1 MTRGPGGGQMTEPLS
16 QSAARFQE
24 AIAGL
29 GFSGRVVQLEATT
42 RTARDAAQ
50 AIGCGV
56 EQICKSLVFRG
67 KLSGEP
73 VLVIASGVN
82 RVDEDLIGEIVA
94 ESVGMAQADYVR
106 ERSGYAIGGV
116 PPFGHPVRLRT
127 IVDADLLQ
135 YPTVWAAAGHPRAVF
150 ELTPT
155 DLVRVSE
162 GQVTAVCPPRE
173 A

>member
-1 MTRGPGGGQMTEPLS
+1 MTEPLS

-67 KLSGEP
+67 EHTGEP

-82 RVDEDLIGEIVA
+82 RVDEELISVIVGEP
-94 ESVGMAQADYVR
+94 VGMAKADYVR
-106 ERSGYAIGGV
+106 GRSGYAIGGV

-135 YPTVWAAAGHPRAVF
+135 YSTVWAAAGHPRAVF
-150 ELTPT
+150 ELTPA

-162 GQVTAVCPPRE
+162 GQVAAVCPPKE
-173 A
+173 T